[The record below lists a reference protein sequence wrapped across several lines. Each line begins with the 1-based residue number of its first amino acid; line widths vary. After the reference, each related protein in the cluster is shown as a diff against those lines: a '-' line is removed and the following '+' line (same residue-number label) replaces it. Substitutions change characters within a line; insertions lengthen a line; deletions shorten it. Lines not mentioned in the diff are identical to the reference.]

1 MASGLHQ
8 LGAVSLLRS
17 FAAGRTS
24 VVAATRHYL
33 DRIDRFNPG
42 LNAYTHVDSDGALA
56 AAAESAAR
64 YEAGKP
70 RPLEGLPV
78 GVKANLAVRGL
89 PLHAGIAAFARRT
102 AQADADTVAA
112 LRDAGAI
119 ILGLLN
125 MHEAA
130 LGATTDNPHFG
141 RTMNLHRAGYT
152 PGGSSG
158 GSGAAVAAGLAA
170 AALGTDTL
178 GSIRIPAAW
187 CGVTGLK
194 PSNGLVPSGG
204 LVPLVPRLD
213 CIGPLARSA
222 EDCALI
228 LETIASPAPARPLT
242 RIARLEFRSG
252 PELDHGVAAALR
264 LSASLLEGL
273 GLEVR
278 ERQVR
283 IDHARVRLA
292 SFLEAAR
299 GADELFADALAA
311 HPEGFSPAFH
321 AAIGFARTV
330 DPAATAE
337 GARAM
342 EAAANELQAV
352 LQVADALLLPTTP
365 QAAFPFGSDPPQ
377 SLADFTAPANL
388 AGLPALSL
396 PAGWTADGLPV
407 AVQLIG
413 RAGEDLSLLA
423 LGARLEAA
431 LNAVRPPPDP
441 VPPA

>member
-1 MASGLHQ
+1 MATGLHQ
-8 LGAVSLLRS
+8 LGAASLLQS
-17 FAAGRTS
+17 FASGRSS

-33 DRIDRFNPG
+33 ERIDRFNG
-42 LNAYTHVDSDGALA
+42 HLNAYTHVDREGALA
-56 AAAESAAR
+56 AAGESAAR
-64 YEAGKP
+64 YEAGTP

-78 GVKANLAVRGL
+78 AVKANIAVRGL
-89 PLHAGIAAFARRT
+89 PTHAGIAALSREK
-102 AQADADTVAA
+102 AQADADSVAA
-112 LRDAGAI
+112 LREAGAV

-130 LGATTDNPHFG
+130 LGATTDNAHFG
-141 RTMNLHRAGYT
+141 RTQNPHRPGYT

-158 GSGAAVAAGLAA
+158 GSAAAVAAGLAA

-194 PSNGLVPSGG
+194 PTNGLVPAGG

-213 CIGPLARSA
+213 CIGPIARSVG
-222 EDCALI
+222 DCALI
-228 LETIASPAPARPLT
+228 LETLAKPAPARPLL
-242 RIARLEFRSG
+242 RVARLEFRSG
-252 PELDHGVAAALR
+252 PEVEPSVAAAVR

-278 ERQVR
+278 DRTVR
-283 IDHARVRLA
+283 IDHAKVRLA

-299 GADELFADALAA
+299 TAGAHFAGELARD
-311 HPEGFSPAFH
+311 PEGFSDPFH
-321 AAIGFARTV
+321 AAVGFARNA
-330 DPAATAE
+330 DAAMTAE

-352 LQVADALLLPTTP
+352 LQLADVLLLPTTP
-365 QAAFPFGSDPPQ
+365 QAAFDFADEPPQ
-377 SLADFTAPANL
+377 TLADFTAPANL

-396 PAGWTADGLPV
+396 PAGWKADGLPV
-407 AVQLIG
+407 GVQLIG

-423 LGARLEAA
+423 LGARLEQA
-431 LNAVRPPPDP
+431 LNACRPPADP
-441 VPPA
+441 A